1 MNKKA
6 RAGRVTAGL
15 YEFFCSAAAGHRA
28 MLDAEYFILL
38 YTLAKDVA
46 LNHSSFTELLS

>member
-1 MNKKA
+1 MGEG
-6 RAGRVTAGL
+6 GREQVEFTAGL

-38 YTLAKDVA
+38 
-46 LNHSSFTELLS
+46 